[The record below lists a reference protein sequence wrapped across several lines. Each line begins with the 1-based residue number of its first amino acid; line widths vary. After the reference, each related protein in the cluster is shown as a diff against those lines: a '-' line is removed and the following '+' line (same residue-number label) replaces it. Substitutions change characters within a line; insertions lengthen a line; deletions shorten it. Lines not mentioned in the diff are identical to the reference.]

1 MVKSKVIRKF
11 KKRRKGKEKWKI
23 YIHKVLK
30 QVHPELSISNR
41 AMSVMNDLIQHL
53 FEQCC
58 DETRQIVRL
67 GNKKTATTREI
78 QTAIRLWVP
87 GELAKHAQ
95 SEAVRIIMTFSSP
108 HTVFKNLKAVYKND
122 SDDEL
127 WSRVFG
133 SRENWIIYRERPKNF
148 L

>member
-1 MVKSKVIRKF
+1 MLRTSACELIGSIANLNFLKSDEDKAI
-11 KKRRKGKEKWKI
+11 
-23 YIHKVLK
+23 L
-30 QVHPELSISNR
+30 
-41 AMSVMNDLIQHL
+41 LIASTLHDNAN
-53 FEQCC
+53 EIK
-58 DETRQIVRL
+58 TRQIVRL

-148 L
+148 LKSF

>member
-1 MVKSKVIRKF
+1 MGKSKVI
-11 KKRRKGKEKWKI
+11 KKVKKRKGKQTWKI

-30 QVHPELSISNR
+30 QVHPDLSISNR

-67 GNKKTATTREI
+67 ANKKTATTREI
-78 QTAIRLWVP
+78 QSALGLWLP

-95 SEAVRIIMTFSSP
+95 SEGVKSLTTCSYPASVFS
-108 HTVFKNLKAVYKND
+108 NLKKVYKND
-122 SDDEL
+122 TDDEL
-127 WSRVFG
+127 WTRIYG
-133 SRENWIIYRERPKNF
+133 REKWLIYKERDPF
-148 L
+148 